1 MHPII
6 GTSLQDHQETASGI
20 SSAERFIKPCEW
32 IYLFR
37 DRREFEKERF
47 AWDLRAKHGFLWQE
61 SDGIHDNMKDFDKD
75 LEYIQNNSERYNFA
89 TKIGNHGIIT
99 DPPAYV
105 KALAEHVSERGGQFL
120 QGTVKDFIISNHRLA
135 GLKLSD
141 DTRIECDE
149 CILATGKLF

>member
-1 MHPII
+1 MVSRAQFLEFDAATGHF
-6 GTSLQDHQETASGI
+6 Q
-20 SSAERFIKPCEW
+20 KKK
-32 IYLFR
+32 Y
-37 DRREFEKERF
+37 RR
-47 AWDLRAKHGFLWQE
+47 
-61 SDGIHDNMKDFDKD
+61 